1 MVQDNLQP
9 CNTNF
14 LEFRADFQACD
25 QLVPCG
31 NTIEGITLTEVK
43 DLSTTSEK
51 PLIQI
56 RMSSAASKSKQKPL
70 LKSVAKPSKA
80 RNLRHNKHLIIN
92 RELSWIEF
100 NQRVLEEA
108 LDPRHPLLERLKFLA
123 IFSSNL
129 DEFFMV
135 RVSGLQEAVEG
146 GFGERSPDGLT
157 PMEQLKA
164 IHAKLRP
171 LLEIQMRCLKEDI
184 FPALAANDIMIRRYG
199 ELSKRERKH
208 ADNYYLHNV
217 FPMLTPQAVDPGHPF
232 PYVSNLSLNLGVMV
246 APPQGK
252 KTDLTGTVKEARFA
266 RIKLPPLVPK
276 LVPIDDKGNAFTF
289 LGSLISA
296 NIQTL
301 FPNMRTGKCHLFRV
315 TRDADFE
322 IKDDEASDLLR
333 TMQQHVRRMRF
344 GDAVRLEVA
353 ATMPKEMVAFLTESL
368 ELTADDVYVVDGPL
382 NIPDLMQLY
391 DLDVPELKD
400 RPLQLTT
407 PAGVGQGGEIFS
419 TLKRQDVLLHH
430 PYTAYA
436 TVTNFI
442 NAAATDPDV
451 VAIKICLY
459 RTGRNSPIVK
469 ALIDA
474 VERGKQVA
482 ALVELKARFD
492 EESNI
497 EWARRLEQA
506 GVHVVYGMVGL
517 KTHCKLTLVVR
528 REGNEL
534 QRYVHLGTGNYNTI
548 TSRVYTDLA
557 IFTADEQIATD
568 ATNLFN
574 SLTGFSHFDDYDSL
588 LVAPINLRKRILK
601 LIQRETAHAKAGKPA
616 RIIAKINSLTD
627 LSVIRALYAAS
638 EAGVSIDLIVRGIC
652 MLRPGV
658 PDVSSNIRV
667 RSIVGRFLEHSR
679 LFYFEN
685 NGKGE
690 VLIGSADW
698 MFRNLSRRV
707 EVLVPIKD
715 HRLKQYLTENVL
727 NAYLKDNV
735 NARELRSDGTYVR
748 IKPGEGEKRF
758 DAQLEFEG
766 RGLNVA
772 IEPPAHLH

>member
-1 MVQDNLQP
+1 MTAPIKV
-9 CNTNF
+9 
-14 LEFRADFQACD
+14 
-25 QLVPCG
+25 
-31 NTIEGITLTEVK
+31 
-43 DLSTTSEK
+43 
-51 PLIQI
+51 
-56 RMSSAASKSKQKPL
+56 KQKSPPKVAVKRRKVRSSRNQHL
-70 LKSVAKPSKA
+70 L
-80 RNLRHNKHLIIN
+80 IN

-100 NQRVLEEA
+100 NRRVLEEG
-108 LDPRHPLLERLKFLA
+108 LDPRHPVLERLKFLA

-135 RVSGLQEAVEG
+135 RVSGLKEAVEG

-157 PMEQLKA
+157 PGEQLTL
-164 IHAKLRP
+164 IRSKLKP
-171 LLEIQMRCLKEDI
+171 LLELQMRCFKEEI
-184 FPALAANDIMIRRYG
+184 MPSLASQDLLIRRYAD
-199 ELSKRERKH
+199 LSKREKKN
-208 ADNYYLHNV
+208 ADAYFMHNV
-217 FPMLTPQAVDPGHPF
+217 FPILTPQAVDPGHPF

-246 APPQGK
+246 APQQSKRTESSGSFK
-252 KTDLTGTVKEARFA
+252 NARFA
-266 RIKLPPLVPK
+266 RIKLPPMVPR

-289 LGSLISA
+289 LGSLVSA
-296 NIQTL
+296 NIEAL
-301 FPNMRTGKCHLFRV
+301 FPNMRTSKCHLFRV

-322 IKDDEASDLLR
+322 IKEDEASDLLR

-353 ATMPKEMVAFLTESL
+353 ATMPKDMVTSLTESL
-368 ELTADDVYVVDGPL
+368 GLIPDDVYVVDGPF
-382 NIPDLMQLY
+382 NFPDLMQLY
-391 DLDVPELKD
+391 DLDRPELKD

-407 PAGVGQGGEIFS
+407 PITLGQNDKFFPS
-419 TLKRQDVLLHH
+419 LKRQDVLLHH

-459 RTGRNSPIVK
+459 RTGPNSPIVK
-469 ALIDA
+469 ALINA
-474 VERGKQVA
+474 VEKGKQVA

-528 REGNEL
+528 REGKDL
-534 QRYVHLGTGNYNTI
+534 QRYVHLGTGNYNPT
-548 TSRVYTDLA
+548 TARVYTDLA
-557 IFTADEQIATD
+557 VITADEEIATD

-574 SLTGFSHFDDYDSL
+574 SLTGFSEFEDYNCL
-588 LVAPINLRKRILK
+588 LVAPLNLRKRTLK
-601 LIQRETAHAKAGKPA
+601 LIQRETAHAKAGRPA

-627 LSVIRALYAAS
+627 LSLIRALYSAS

-652 MLRPGV
+652 MLKPGV
-658 PDVSSNIRV
+658 PDVSANIRV

-679 LFYFEN
+679 LFYFAN
-685 NGKGE
+685 NGKEE
-690 VLIGSADW
+690 VFIGSADW
-698 MFRNLSRRV
+698 MYRNLSRRV

-715 HRLKQYLTENVL
+715 PRLRSFLKDNVL

-735 NARELRSDGTYVR
+735 NARELKPDGTYVR
-748 IKPGEGEKRF
+748 IKPTEGEKRF
-758 DAQLEFEG
+758 DSQLEFEG
-766 RGLNVA
+766 KGLNISA
-772 IEPPAHLH
+772 EPLVMLRPMTHSN